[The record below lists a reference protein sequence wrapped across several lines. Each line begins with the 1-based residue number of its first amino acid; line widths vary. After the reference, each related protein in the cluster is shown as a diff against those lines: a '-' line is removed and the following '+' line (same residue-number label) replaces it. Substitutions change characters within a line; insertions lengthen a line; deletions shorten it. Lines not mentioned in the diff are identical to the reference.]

1 MLGIRPL
8 LTVKRLLTAIGAA
21 VLMVG
26 PVMAEPTDLTSAA
39 SPYAMAGSE
48 AHRAQFEAF
57 QAEMQLSI
65 EQQAII
71 GEILADYGAR
81 LEPLFRQGAETAW
94 SIMNVA
100 PRDPEYSLDTETA
113 AQSAAETAA
122 NIVRTISQMRSAVHS
137 VLTDEQI
144 ATLDRLI
151 EEQREAMRAKMAE
164 KKAAAEAVE

>member
-1 MLGIRPL
+1 MT
-8 LTVKRLLTAIGAA
+8 TVKQLLAASGLA
-21 VLMVG
+21 VLLAG
-26 PVMAEPTDLTSAA
+26 PASAETADLTSGA
-39 SPYAMAGSE
+39 SPYAMAGND
-48 AHRAQFEAF
+48 AFRAQFEAF

-100 PRDPEYSLDTETA
+100 PRDPEYSVDTETA

-122 NIVRTISQMRSAVHS
+122 NIVRTISEMRSAIHS
-137 VLTDEQI
+137 VMTVEQI

-151 EEQREAMRAKMAE
+151 AEKRDEMRAKMAE
-164 KKAAAEAVE
+164 RKAAGESAE

>member
-1 MLGIRPL
+1 MITFKRFLAASGLAL
-8 LTVKRLLTAIGAA
+8 LLA
-21 VLMVG
+21 G
-26 PVMAEPTDLTSAA
+26 PASAESPDLTSAA
-39 SPYAMAGSE
+39 SPYAMAGNE
-48 AHRAQFEAF
+48 AFRAHFEAL

-100 PRDPEYSLDTETA
+100 PRDPEYSVDTETA

-122 NIVRTISQMRSAVHS
+122 GIVRTISEMRSAIHS
-137 VLTDEQI
+137 VMTAEQI

-151 EEQREAMRAKMAE
+151 EEKHTEMRAKMAE
-164 KKAAAEAVE
+164 KKAAAGNAD

>member
-1 MLGIRPL
+1 MLS
-8 LTVKRLLTAIGAA
+8 VKRLLAAIAVA
-21 VLMVG
+21 VLLAG
-26 PVMAEPTDLTSAA
+26 PVIAETTDMTSGA
-39 SPYAMAGSE
+39 STYGMPDNE
-48 AHRAQFEAF
+48 ALRAQFEAF
-57 QAEMQLSI
+57 QAELQLSI

-71 GEILADYGAR
+71 AEILADYGAR

-122 NIVRTISQMRSAVHS
+122 GIVRTISEMRSAIHS
-137 VLTDEQI
+137 VMTEEQI

-151 EEQREAMRAKMAE
+151 EEKRAEMRAKIAE
-164 KKAAAEAVE
+164 KKAAAESVE

>member
-1 MLGIRPL
+1 MR
-8 LTVKRLLTAIGAA
+8 TVKRPLAAIGLAMLLA
-21 VLMVG
+21 G
-26 PVMAEPTDLTSAA
+26 PATAETPDLTSGA
-39 SPYAMAGSE
+39 SPYGMPGSE

-57 QAEMQLSI
+57 LAEMQLSI

-81 LEPLFRQGAETAW
+81 LEPLFQQGAETAW

-100 PRDPEYSLDTETA
+100 PRDPEYSVDTETA

-122 NIVRTISQMRSAVHS
+122 NIVRTISEMRSAIHS
-137 VLTDEQI
+137 VMTEEQI

-164 KKAAAEAVE
+164 KKAAAESSE